1 MAVSHRTNRLKV
13 IGNPSVEK
21 LQNDRFRLTFNL
33 RPLNARQDWYNANK
47 SRIFADFGTLESAA
61 MSVDGIDAR
70 VGEPYTNMRLT
81 SVETGTSGGE
91 YIVQFV
97 YETLGDTFV
106 QVKDDTIDTD
116 LNGLRRVRRVSI
128 AKAGTD
134 FQKTVGSD
142 SINHQIDTEAVKTL
156 FLAQFEIDDTDSSRQ
171 VTEVYLEP
179 GIIRR
184 NTSER
189 SGGASSTGNIRI
201 QVVESFKDDPTSDIS
216 GAVNIGKNISNVNG
230 FPTKVFTFAKGD
242 GSIRTSERTGPS
254 AMPGSRIITVES
266 VGTAV
271 EPSDVGTSKLIEEQD
286 IQEDG
291 YVRFVRSKLVNIP
304 TGTTTTY
311 TDVVD
316 VRVPGQVVITT
327 ESVSASAGGIGS
339 SISGTVAVT
348 KVTPVQT
355 KKVAATVTQ
364 SINTSPPSTSD
375 LAFNLDNISCSV
387 TSIRTS
393 YNCGPGKTATAISGS
408 TQSSLTGFVQSFSPS
423 VSVQTYPGCFING
436 LTSVTG
442 TVSYIGSSTPRA
454 NNNVITSDTSSS
466 ESVTKLIGTGSTDD
480 SEYETTGIIRRRSR
494 PVITALDGTTYY
506 ETVTWSV

>member
-33 RPLNARQDWYNANK
+33 RPLNARNDWYNDNK
-47 SRIFADFGTLESAA
+47 SRIFADFGTLESAE
-61 MSVDGIDAR
+61 MNVDGISPR
-70 VGEPYTNMRLT
+70 VREAYTNMRLT

-116 LNGLRRVRRVSI
+116 LNGLRRVTRQSI
-128 AKAGTD
+128 ARAGTD
-134 FQKTVGSD
+134 FQKVVGTD
-142 SINHQIDTEAVKTL
+142 SIQHQIDTEAVKTL
-156 FLAQFEIDDTDSSRQ
+156 FLARFEINDTDSSRT

-179 GIIRR
+179 GVIRR

-189 SGGASSTGNIRI
+189 SGGTSSTGNIRI
-201 QVVESFKDDPTSDIS
+201 EVVETFKSTPTSDIS
-216 GAVNIGKNISNVNG
+216 GAVNIGKNISNIEG
-230 FPTKVFTFAKGD
+230 FPTNVFTFAKGS
-242 GSIRTSERTGPS
+242 GSIRTSERPGPS
-254 AMPGSRIITVES
+254 AMPGSRIVTVES
-266 VGTAV
+266 VGSAV
-271 EPSDVGTSKLIEEQD
+271 EPSNVGTSKLIEEQD

-304 TGTTTTY
+304 SGTTTTY
-311 TDVVD
+311 VDVVD
-316 VRVPGQVVITT
+316 VRVPGQVELTT
-327 ESVSASAGGIGS
+327 EAVSATASGLGS
-339 SISGTVAVT
+339 NVSGTVAIT

-364 SINTSPPSTSD
+364 SINTSPPSTSN

-387 TSIRTS
+387 TSLRTS
-393 YNCGPGKTATAISGS
+393 YNCGPGRTAS
-408 TQSSLTGFVQSFSPS
+408 TEDGGITSTGFVQSFSPS
-423 VSVQTYPGCFING
+423 VAVQTYPGCFING
-436 LTSVTG
+436 LQEVTG
-442 TVSYIGSSTPRA
+442 SVSYTSSSTPRA
-454 NNNVITSDTSSS
+454 DGNTIATDTSNSLS
-466 ESVTKLIGTGSTDD
+466 TTKLIGTGSTSD
-480 SEYETTGIIRRRSR
+480 TGYSQTGVIRRRSR
-494 PVITALDGTTYY
+494 PVITALDGTTFY